1 MQRYILERFF
11 QAIISVLIVA
21 TVVFVMVR
29 LTGDPLDYL
38 LPTDAPAE
46 QRQLVGEYLGLDKPM
61 IVQYGR
67 YLAALTRGDFGKS
80 LISRRPA
87 LDVVVER
94 LPATLQLGG
103 ASMVLAL
110 IIGLPMGVYS
120 AVTRGKWFD
129 AIGRSFAF
137 IGMSAP
143 TFWTGIMAIYFFSVW
158 LGVLPVAGRGGL
170 QHLIMPASVL
180 GWAIA
185 AGILRLTR
193 SSMLDVLSTDYV
205 MLARAK
211 GLSPRAVI
219 WKHGFKNAA
228 LPVLTFSVLLLGIF
242 VNGMVVTEAVF
253 AWPGIGRL
261 VLYAVTMRDFPIVQT
276 VVILLSVTF
285 ITLNLMVD
293 IMYAYLNPKIRQRM
307 VL

>member
-21 TVVFVMVR
+21 TVVFVLVR

-38 LPTDAPAE
+38 LTPNASEE
-46 QRQLVGEYLGLDKPM
+46 QRQLVAEYWGLDKPM
-61 IVQYGR
+61 VVQYGR

-80 LISRRPA
+80 LFSRRPA
-87 LDVVVER
+87 LDMVVER

-103 ASMVLAL
+103 AAMALAL
-110 IIGLPMGVYS
+110 IIGLPVGVYA
-120 AVTRGKWFD
+120 AVRRGGRFD
-129 AIGRSFAF
+129 AIGRGFAF
-137 IGMSAP
+137 IGTATP
-143 TFWTGIMAIYFFSVW
+143 TFWVGIMAIYFFSVR
-158 LGVLPVAGRGGL
+158 LGWLPVCGRGGL
-170 QHLIMPASVL
+170 QHIIMPASVL

-193 SSMLDVLSTDYV
+193 SSRLDVLATDYV

-211 GLSPRAVI
+211 GLSQRAVV

-228 LPVLTFSVLLLGIF
+228 LPILTFSVLLLGLL

-253 AWPGIGRL
+253 AWPGVGRL
-261 VLYAVTMRDFPIVQT
+261 VLHAVVMRDFPIVQA
-276 VVILLSVTF
+276 VVILLSVVF
-285 ITLNLMVD
+285 ITLNLIVD

-307 VL
+307 ML

>member
-11 QAIISVLIVA
+11 QAIISVLVVV
-21 TVVFVMVR
+21 TVVFIVVR

-38 LPTDAPAE
+38 LSPSAPAT
-46 QRQLVGEYLGLDKPM
+46 QRQLVAEYWGLDKPV

-67 YLAALTRGDFGKS
+67 YLAALARGDFGKS
-80 LISRRPA
+80 LSSRRPA
-87 LDVVVER
+87 LDIVVER

-103 ASMVLAL
+103 AAIALAL
-110 IIGLPMGVYS
+110 IIGLPIGVYS
-120 AVTRGKWFD
+120 AITRGKWFD

-143 TFWTGIMAIYFFSVW
+143 AFWTGIMAIYLFAVW

-170 QHLIMPASVL
+170 QHLIMPAFVL
-180 GWAIA
+180 GWAIV
-185 AGILRLTR
+185 AGIIRITR
-193 SSMLDVLSTDYV
+193 SSMLDVLATDYV

-211 GLSPRAVI
+211 GLPQRTVV

-228 LPVLTFSVLLLGIF
+228 LPVLTFFVLLLSLLVHGA
-242 VNGMVVTEAVF
+242 VVTEAVF

-261 VLYAVTMRDFPIVQT
+261 VLHAVVMRDFPIVQT

-285 ITLNLMVD
+285 ITLNLIID
-293 IMYAYLNPKIRQRM
+293 IMYAYLNPKIRYTK
-307 VL
+307 